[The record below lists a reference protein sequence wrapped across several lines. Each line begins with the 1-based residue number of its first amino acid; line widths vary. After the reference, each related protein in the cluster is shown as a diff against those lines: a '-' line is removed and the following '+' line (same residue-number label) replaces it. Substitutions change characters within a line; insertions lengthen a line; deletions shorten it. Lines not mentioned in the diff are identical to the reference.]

1 MDESIVQGVLGAEP
15 AIRYCI
21 VIILEFFQQI
31 LLYVV
36 FYNVSSLT
44 FGSLR

>member
-21 VIILEFFQQI
+21 VIILEFSNIFCFMSCFI
-31 LLYVV
+31 MFLL
-36 FYNVSSLT
+36 
-44 FGSLR
+44 